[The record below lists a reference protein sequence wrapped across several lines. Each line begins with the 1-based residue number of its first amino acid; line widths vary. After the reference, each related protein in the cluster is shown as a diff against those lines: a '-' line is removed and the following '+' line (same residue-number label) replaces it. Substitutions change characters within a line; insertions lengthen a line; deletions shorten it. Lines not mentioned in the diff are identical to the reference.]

1 VEAGVSIN
9 SMKEMKIY
17 GNKLHLEE

>member
-1 VEAGVSIN
+1 VEEGVSIN

-17 GNKLHLEE
+17 GSKLHLQE